1 MMARDAHPPHTVSG
15 RIRWDCSDRW
25 VNFIEM
31 GNVAAMGRR
40 AGRRWGGERVA
51 AVGRHRT
58 TGGEARGTVQDC
70 RVGSRAA
77 EGLMVDDVGGGGGEW
92 MMSSADV
99 DH

>member
-1 MMARDAHPPHTVSG
+1 VMARDAHPPHTVSG

-58 TGGEARGTVQDC
+58 TGGEARGAVQGGIKGC
-70 RVGSRAA
+70 RGIDGR
-77 EGLMVDDVGGGGGEW
+77 GCWWWGR
-92 MMSSADV
+92 
-99 DH
+99 

>member
-1 MMARDAHPPHTVSG
+1 
-15 RIRWDCSDRW
+15 
-25 VNFIEM
+25 
-31 GNVAAMGRR
+31 
-40 AGRRWGGERVA
+40 VA

>member
-1 MMARDAHPPHTVSG
+1 VMARDAHPPHTVSG

-51 AVGRHRT
+51 AVGGTARLVEKR
-58 TGGEARGTVQDC
+58 GGRC

-77 EGLMVDDVGGGGGEW
+77 EGLMVEDVGGGGGEW